1 MLEGQARTRFSRKQ
15 THSALFGLCVIFL
28 LAGSLLAQEIQ
39 TPHGPSASVPASR
52 VAVTI
57 AGKPLFF
64 VQERVLSFSPE
75 DRAAAIS
82 GRIRRITRN
91 PLIKIDSIGVSDGDG
106 STDIVSGDTVI
117 MSVTDA
123 DARAAGRTRLELANV
138 YAQTI
143 RSAIQQVRTEYDWRT
158 IARGI
163 GFTLLTTFVLFGSIR
178 VMNHF
183 YPKLYGKIRSW
194 QHTRIRSIRI
204 QKFELLPAERITAFL
219 VAFARL
225 IRFVVVAVLVYFYL
239 SITFSFF
246 PWTRGYAAI
255 LLDYVLTPAK
265 LVGGAVL
272 DYLPNLFFI
281 GVILL
286 VAYYISR
293 LVKVIFTQIGRG
305 SISVAGFY
313 PEWAEPTYKIARFL
327 IIALTLVVVFPYL
340 PGSKSPAF
348 QGVSIFLG
356 LLLSLGSSSA
366 VANIV
371 SGVILTYMR
380 AFTLGDRVKIAD
392 TTGDVVEKNLLVTR
406 VRTIKNVEI
415 TIANAMVLSSHIIN
429 FSTSASE
436 RGLILHTGV
445 TIGYDAPW
453 RQVHKL
459 LIDAASATENVL
471 NEPAPFV
478 LQTALDDF
486 YVSYELNAYTDQP
499 NVMATTYSV
508 LHQNIQDK
516 FNEAELEIMSP
527 HYSALRDGNRTAIP
541 DEYLPKNYA
550 SASFQVSQSENG
562 TQLKRATE

>member
-1 MLEGQARTRFSRKQ
+1 MRHIIMLEGQARTRFSRKQ

-272 DYLPNLFFI
+272 D
-281 GVILL
+281 
-286 VAYYISR
+286 
-293 LVKVIFTQIGRG
+293 
-305 SISVAGFY
+305 
-313 PEWAEPTYKIARFL
+313 
-327 IIALTLVVVFPYL
+327 
-340 PGSKSPAF
+340 
-348 QGVSIFLG
+348 
-356 LLLSLGSSSA
+356 
-366 VANIV
+366 
-371 SGVILTYMR
+371 
-380 AFTLGDRVKIAD
+380 
-392 TTGDVVEKNLLVTR
+392 
-406 VRTIKNVEI
+406 
-415 TIANAMVLSSHIIN
+415 
-429 FSTSASE
+429 
-436 RGLILHTGV
+436 
-445 TIGYDAPW
+445 
-453 RQVHKL
+453 
-459 LIDAASATENVL
+459 
-471 NEPAPFV
+471 
-478 LQTALDDF
+478 
-486 YVSYELNAYTDQP
+486 
-499 NVMATTYSV
+499 
-508 LHQNIQDK
+508 
-516 FNEAELEIMSP
+516 
-527 HYSALRDGNRTAIP
+527 
-541 DEYLPKNYA
+541 
-550 SASFQVSQSENG
+550 
-562 TQLKRATE
+562 